1 MSLASY
7 PIEHL
12 LIHPYLL
19 TAYDSELIQK
29 TVDSFTLENMRIYL
43 ISKSVEP
50 EATQTEPI
58 YQTKYFESKFD
69 EEIINR
75 FTSPKYTA
83 HAKNNKILDLP
94 VANIFLP
101 RDFQIKNDEITDKP
115 IKILESDKTLAFFQQ
130 DGKFNIPKAV
140 IHCRILME
148 NGNFPHDPKHFI
160 AAKMWSKMVYNE
172 LREIIYQAEMA
183 NLNCTFYI
191 HSLGMDLVFSGF
203 NDGLPLFVETIFSEI
218 YAFSPPIS
226 SSTHQARF
234 SSLHNSMSKEY
245 KNFYRSQPYSLNNHF
260 QKVFLKTGP
269 IFDIPVMQSSLQS
282 LDYDSFLKIIPSIF
296 STIRF
301 EWYALGNLK
310 KDQIKN
316 LVSNVESK
324 LNGDILKTE
333 KVCQIRSVRL
343 EKQEKFFFEHFIEEE
358 RQNNSSLSLFLQNPN
373 DPPLLEDYLLCQLL
387 VDILKEPFFSQLRTE
402 EQLGYIVS
410 SSSVDDRGI
419 FSLCFIVQ
427 SERKSSHFL
436 AERVEDFLKKQKEEI
451 LAVEEEKFE
460 KFKKSLGVKVG
471 EKDLNIFQVNLEMF
485 IL

>member
-1 MSLASY
+1 
-7 PIEHL
+7 
-12 LIHPYLL
+12 
-19 TAYDSELIQK
+19 
-29 TVDSFTLENMRIYL
+29 MRIYL

-58 YQTKYFESKFD
+58 YQTKYVESKFD
-69 EEIINR
+69 EGIIKR
-75 FTSPKYTA
+75 FTSPKYTPQD
-83 HAKNNKILDLP
+83 KNKKILDLP

-101 RDFQIKNDEITDKP
+101 RDFQIQKDEVTEKP
-115 IKILESDKTLAFFQQ
+115 IKILENEKTLAFFQQ

-148 NGNFPHDPKHFI
+148 NGAFPQDPKHFI
-160 AAKMWSKMVYNE
+160 AAKMWNKMVHNE

-183 NLNCTFYI
+183 NLNCSFYI
-191 HSLGMDLVFSGF
+191 HSLGMDLIFSGF
-203 NDGLPLFVETIFSEI
+203 NDGLPLFVEAIFSEI
-218 YAFSPPIS
+218 CSFSPPAS
-226 SSTHQARF
+226 SSIHQAQF
-234 SSLHNSMSKEY
+234 TSLHNSMSKEY
-245 KNFYRSQPYSLNNHF
+245 KNFYKSQPYSLNSHF

-269 IFDIPVMQSSLQS
+269 IFDVPVLQSSLES
-282 LDYDSFLKIIPSIF
+282 LDYESFLKIIPSML

-301 EWYALGNLK
+301 EWLALGNLK

-316 LVSNVESK
+316 LLINIENKVNSK
-324 LNGDILKTE
+324 NLETD
-333 KVCQIRSVRL
+333 KVCQIRSIRL
-343 EKQEKFFFEHFIEEE
+343 EKQEKFFFEHFIEEQ

-436 AERVEDFLKKQKEEI
+436 AERVEEFLRKQKENI
-451 LAVEEEKFE
+451 LAVEEEIFE
-460 KFKKSLGVKVG
+460 KFRKSLVVKVG
-471 EKDLNIFQVNLEMF
+471 EKDLNIFQVNL
-485 IL
+485 